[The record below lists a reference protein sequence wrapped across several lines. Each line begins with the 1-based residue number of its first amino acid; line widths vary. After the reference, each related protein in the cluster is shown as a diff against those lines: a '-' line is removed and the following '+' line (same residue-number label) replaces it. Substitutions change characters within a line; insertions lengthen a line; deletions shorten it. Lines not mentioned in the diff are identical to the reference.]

1 MSRIS
6 LGAVLVSASLLTASI
21 TGLATADPA
30 PLDETTTVVEEA
42 PAAEAPTEEPTDAPT
57 DAPVADL
64 PVASLPE
71 APQGSEPQLIAD
83 APYNDSFAKAAV
95 FTGFEWSYEVYTT
108 GATTQSGENTRYNE
122 TSAYRMFGTVWAK
135 WKAPESGSITVDTFG
150 GSVSDTGLAVYT
162 GTKITNAKRLAVNDD
177 SAPGSSES
185 RVTSVKVTKGT
196 TYYFQVG
203 GSATSATN
211 AQQGTI
217 QINLKAS
224 YVAPSNDN
232 KSGAKGMTGTSWS
245 ATGTTRGATI
255 ERSFEPTSNPITASA
270 TRKNSVWWKW
280 TAAAS
285 GVVTFSTAGSTAPL
299 LYATAYDEDPV
310 YGFTT
315 IPNSFAESNGSQ
327 SPVLANLPV
336 KAGHTYYFVVGDTAN
351 ISGEVKAAFSASY
364 TGPAITKLGTT
375 SGKRAGG
382 NTISITGTHLTNV
395 DTVMFGTHEG
405 TSVVH
410 VSDTKLTVKVP
421 MGVAKGK
428 VPVVLFITGTPTAV
442 NAAAHYTYK

>member
-30 PLDETTTVVEEA
+30 PVDDTTTVVEEA
-42 PAAEAPTEEPTDAPT
+42 PTADPTDAPT
-57 DAPVADL
+57 DAPVADQ
-64 PVASLPE
+64 PVASIPE
-71 APQGSEPQLIAD
+71 APQGSEPQLISD
-83 APYNDSFAKAAV
+83 GPYNDSFAKAAV

-108 GATTQSGENTRYNE
+108 GATTQTGENNRYNE

-135 WKAPESGSITVDTFG
+135 WKAPESGSISVDTFG
-150 GSVSDTGLAVYT
+150 GTVSDTGLAIYT
-162 GTKITNAKRLAVNDD
+162 GSKITNAKRLAVNDD

-185 RVTSVKVTKGT
+185 RVTSVKVVKGA
-196 TYYFQVG
+196 TYYIQVG
-203 GSATSATN
+203 SSASSAAT
-211 AQQGTI
+211 AQLGTI
-217 QINLKAS
+217 QVNLKAS
-224 YVAPSNDN
+224 YVSPSNDN
-232 KSGAKGMTGTSWS
+232 KNGAKAMAGTSWA

-255 ERSFEPTSNPITASA
+255 ERSFEPVSNPNTPSA

-285 GVVTFSTAGSTAPL
+285 GIVTFSTAGSTAPL

-327 SPVLANLPV
+327 SPVLSNLPV
-336 KAGHTYYFVVGDTAN
+336 KAGHTYYFVVGDTGT
-351 ISGEVKAAFSASY
+351 ISGEVKAAFVASY
-364 TGPAITKLGTT
+364 SGPLITKLGVT

-382 NTISITGTHLTNV
+382 NTISIAGAHLTNV

-405 TSVVH
+405 TNIVH
-410 VSDTKLTVKVP
+410 ISDTKITVKVP

-428 VPVVLFITGTPTAV
+428 VPVVLYVTGTPAAV